1 MIKYLLVLLLLTIPL
16 VMFSQNPCPGT
27 PTVNYFGKIYNTVQI
42 GNQCWLKEN
51 LDVGIMIQV
60 NQEQTNNG
68 TLEKYCYENNPSNC
82 VMYGGLYQWAEAV
95 QYKNGAT
102 NTSSPEPAFSGHVQG
117 ICPTGWHI
125 PTDAEFQTLEASVN
139 FDGNALK
146 REDQGTGSG
155 VGKNTSGFSALLPGC
170 RHGNGYFVNF
180 GLFTYF
186 WSSTEYVSNIAWFM
200 TLNHLNNSCYVT
212 YEHKNPGFSIRCL
225 KDDSGTNVKETPD
238 LTPNGFLLLQNYPNP
253 FNPGTVIQFS
263 IPNEV
268 YVTLSV
274 FNTLGEQVTELVN
287 QQLSPSTYSVN
298 FDAKDLPNGIYFYKI
313 QAGEFVQTKK
323 MILMK

>member
-16 VMFSQNPCPGT
+16 VIFSQNPCPGT

-51 LDVGIMIQV
+51 LNVGNRINV
-60 NQEQTNNG
+60 NQNQSNNG
-68 TLEKYCYENNPSNC
+68 TIEKYCYSDDENNCNT
-82 VMYGGLYQWAEAV
+82 YGGLYQWNEAM
-95 QYKNGAT
+95 QYVTTPGTK
-102 NTSSPEPAFSGHVQG
+102 G
-117 ICPTGWHI
+117 ICPDGWHI
-125 PTDAEFQTLEASVN
+125 PTIAEFETLAAAVN
-139 FDGNALK
+139 HNSNSLK
-146 REDQGTGSG
+146 AVGQGTGDGAGTNS
-155 VGKNTSGFSALLPGC
+155 SGFTALLGGF
-170 RHGNGYFVNF
+170 RHVSMAFGYLGMYANV
-180 GLFTYF
+180 
-186 WSSTEYVSNIAWFM
+186 WSSTEHNLYSTTVHQINLYSFDNRILFINYNKEA
-200 TLNHLNNSCYVT
+200 
-212 YEHKNPGFSIRCL
+212 GFTIRCI
-225 KDDSGTNVKETPD
+225 KDDNGTEIHEEPSKI
-238 LTPNGFLLLQNYPNP
+238 PNGFSLLQNYPNP